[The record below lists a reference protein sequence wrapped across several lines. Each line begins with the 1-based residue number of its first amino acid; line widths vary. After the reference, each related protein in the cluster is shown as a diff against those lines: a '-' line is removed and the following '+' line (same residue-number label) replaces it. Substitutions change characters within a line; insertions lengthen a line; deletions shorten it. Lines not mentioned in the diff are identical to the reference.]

1 MLDKGRKYTAQDI
14 VVYYQPR
21 LCIHAAECVRGL
33 PEVFDTQKKPWIQPA
48 QAAAEVIA
56 EVIERCPSGALQYER
71 LDGGAAEARPDT
83 LSIRLVPD
91 GPLYTRGPIV
101 LKEASGQVIFEGTR
115 VALCRCGASQNK
127 PFCDNSHLQ
136 SGFKAEGGWLKLEL
150 SGAALDD

>member
-1 MLDKGRKYTAQDI
+1 MSDKGRKYTAQEI

-33 PEVFDTQKKPWIQPA
+33 PEVFDTQKKPWIQPEH
-48 QAAAEVIA
+48 AAAQVIA

-71 LDGGAAEARPDT
+71 LDGGAAEAMPDT
-83 LSIRLVPD
+83 LSIQLVPG

-101 LKEASGQVIFEGTR
+101 LKDVSGQVIFEGTR
-115 VALCRCGASQNK
+115 AALCRCGASQNK

-136 SGFKAEGGWLKLEL
+136 SGFQAEGGWLKLEL
-150 SGAALDD
+150 SGEVLDD